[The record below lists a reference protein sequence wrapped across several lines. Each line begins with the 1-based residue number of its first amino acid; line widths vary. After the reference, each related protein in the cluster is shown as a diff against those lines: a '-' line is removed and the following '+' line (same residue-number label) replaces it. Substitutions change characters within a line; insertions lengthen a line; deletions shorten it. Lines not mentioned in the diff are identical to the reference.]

1 MCAKELLYADDSAF
15 VAHSENELQEMLTD
29 FNAAANSP
37 GLSINVRKTEV
48 MLQHAPNI
56 PIPDPVVLLN
66 NEPLKVVQ
74 NFTYLGSTISNDN
87 SLEKEVEKRICSAAT
102 AFGKLQTKVWKRPGI
117 RLSTKCKVYRAVVL
131 SCLLYSSETYI
142 LYRRHIQRLQKVQ
155 MSHLRQLMKISWRD
169 KVSNVEIRK
178 RANLPSVE
186 AILTENQLRWTGH
199 VIRMDERR
207 LPKAVLYGELQ
218 LGRRGVGRPK
228 LRFKDCIKRHLNTNR
243 QDWEQQAKKR
253 PLWKSIVSQTASAV
267 DLRLEAESAA
277 RSQRRAN
284 RSNLSNPQ
292 APNPDLQC
300 RHCGRLCR
308 ARIGLL
314 SHEKAC
320 QRHTPTE

>member
-1 MCAKELLYADDSAF
+1 
-15 VAHSENELQEMLTD
+15 
-29 FNAAANSP
+29 
-37 GLSINVRKTEV
+37 
-48 MLQHAPNI
+48 
-56 PIPDPVVLLN
+56 
-66 NEPLKVVQ
+66 
-74 NFTYLGSTISNDN
+74 
-87 SLEKEVEKRICSAAT
+87 
-102 AFGKLQTKVWKRPGI
+102 
-117 RLSTKCKVYRAVVL
+117 
-131 SCLLYSSETYI
+131 
-142 LYRRHIQRLQKVQ
+142 

-186 AILTENQLRWTGH
+186 AILTKNQLRWTGH

-277 RSQRRAN
+277 RSQNWCDRCASVRR
-284 RSNLSNPQ
+284 
-292 APNPDLQC
+292 
-300 RHCGRLCR
+300 
-308 ARIGLL
+308 
-314 SHEKAC
+314 
-320 QRHTPTE
+320 